1 MTIALYHGFTEIHF
15 EMLGYFIEY
24 IKLNNIN
31 IDIYAISSNNT
42 GSQWYKYYET
52 LFSVTSVWK
61 DPQDF
66 NPTLYDLIILL
77 TDDDKSFKEE
87 WLDNYGLNKVICIDH
102 CGLIRRNNMKIRI
115 GTRFFP
121 RRPNCYWALPCYY
134 GITKNKKLE
143 LLSNVNSKGV
153 DISNISCQYQELKFM
168 NSINK
173 YYISDKKIKVLCI
186 GIQNR
191 PPCIEFLTS
200 LFENFNNLEFHII
213 ARFFD
218 NKFEEHRNIYVYQN
232 CPTATMFELA
242 KNSLYILCLENP
254 NNQFPI
260 ADSISGAI
268 TLAFSYGC
276 QLILPF
282 TWQQCYNFKSTILY
296 YDNFLQ
302 KNGQSRLTL
311 QNNIN
316 LDLIYDELYKLILHR
331 NKTFDLVL
339 NSYIKKSYNETEW
352 YIQLLRLLNYSI
364 PNIFIF
370 IGDFTEILSLEIQKK
385 ENYDWIEKNKL
396 KVNFR
401 ELHFIFPLI
410 NKQINKTYIDFFE
423 NYIFNHNNYNIIQN
437 FNDSGF
443 FFIYENDFNEISA
456 HHLFTMLNFRNHKDI
471 IIYEA
476 HNNIDKFLNIY
487 TRLYIKYTINDKIIV
502 IPQF

>member
-1 MTIALYHGFTEIHF
+1 MSIALYHGFTEIHF

-24 IKLNNIN
+24 IKFNNIN
-31 IDIYAISSNNT
+31 IDVYAINSNNT
-42 GSQWYKYYET
+42 GSQWHKYYET
-52 LFSVTSVWK
+52 LFSITSVWK
-61 DPQDF
+61 DPIYF

-77 TDDDKSFKEE
+77 TDDDKTFKEE
-87 WLDNYGLNKVICIDH
+87 WLETYGLNKVICIDH

-115 GTRFFP
+115 GTRFFH

-134 GITKNKKLE
+134 GIDKNKKLE
-143 LLSNVNSKGV
+143 LLSNIDEN
-153 DISNISCQYQELKFM
+153 L
-168 NSINK
+168 NK

-218 NKFEEHRNIYVYQN
+218 NKFEEYTNIYIYEN
-232 CPTATMFELA
+232 CPTALMFELA

-268 TLAFSYGC
+268 PLAFSYGC

-282 TWQQCYNFKSTILY
+282 TWQQCYNFKSAISY
-296 YDNFLQ
+296 NDNFLQ

-316 LDLIYDELYKLILHR
+316 LDLIYDELYKLVLHR

-339 NSYIKKSYNETEW
+339 NSYIKKPYTEIEW
-352 YIQLLRLLNYSI
+352 YMQLLRLLNYSI

-370 IGDFTEILSLEIQKK
+370 IGDFTEILSLESK
-385 ENYDWIEKNKL
+385 
-396 KVNFR
+396 
-401 ELHFIFPLI
+401 
-410 NKQINKTYIDFFE
+410 
-423 NYIFNHNNYNIIQN
+423 
-437 FNDSGF
+437 
-443 FFIYENDFNEISA
+443 
-456 HHLFTMLNFRNHKDI
+456 
-471 IIYEA
+471 
-476 HNNIDKFLNIY
+476 
-487 TRLYIKYTINDKIIV
+487 DKISDEQTSKV
-502 IPQF
+502 FYPQKFKKKN